1 MADAADPGDIEV
13 QADGDQADGD
23 GDGKADN
30 SPDFQGYFKGD
41 DRPVE
46 KNTSQEGRRR
56 VDLLAQDAGD
66 AAGQDVADDA
76 AADGR
81 QDAEGDIQDP
91 VVGIVETAQEG
102 PGDRKGTETDGVADE
117 IPDGELADD
126 AAPHADIEI
135 ANDNRDDGHGAE
147 DDP

>member
-23 GDGKADN
+23 GDGKADD

-81 QDAEGDIQDP
+81 QDAEGDIQD
-91 VVGIVETAQEG
+91 Q
-102 PGDRKGTETDGVADE
+102 
-117 IPDGELADD
+117 
-126 AAPHADIEI
+126 
-135 ANDNRDDGHGAE
+135 
-147 DDP
+147 

>member
-1 MADAADPGDIEV
+1 MADAADPGDVEV

-91 VVGIVETAQEG
+91 VVGIGETAQAGAGARYSPPPAGGAGEL
-102 PGDRKGTETDGVADE
+102 PG
-117 IPDGELADD
+117 GELADD

-135 ANDNRDDGHGAE
+135 ADDNRDDGHGAE